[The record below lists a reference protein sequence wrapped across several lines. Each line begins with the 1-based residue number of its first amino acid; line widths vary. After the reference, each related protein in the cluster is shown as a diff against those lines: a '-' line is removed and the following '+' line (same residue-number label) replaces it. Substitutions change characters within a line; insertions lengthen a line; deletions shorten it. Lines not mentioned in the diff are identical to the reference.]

1 MSAGPH
7 NLFPDELVAAV
18 TKVEQEQG
26 YKFYITGGTVRD
38 WLLGRV
44 PADLDI
50 TVKEGAELC
59 CRELIRQLGGGAF
72 VMLGIDSE
80 EAARVVWR
88 GNAVDFSA
96 FRKNAQTIKQDLAL
110 RDFSI
115 NAMAIQFSGS
125 KENENVQIIDP
136 LDGKKDLEAGILRCC
151 PGAFV
156 NDPLRMLRGYRLCAE
171 LGFDFDMRSSAEIKK
186 RSNLIANSAAERIH
200 YELDRIMMT
209 GQAADTFKEMSGSTL
224 LWQIF
229 PELQDG
235 LGMEQPGFHHED
247 VFHHNLLALRCVDK
261 VIERPQN
268 YFSDFHQSVVD
279 YLLDVK
285 RKKWVRWAAFFHDL
299 GKPATYSSGTI
310 KPEKITFYNH
320 DQVGREIFLKIA
332 ARLRWSKEDTVVV
345 SKLIELHMHPFHLCN
360 VRRQETVSR
369 KACLKICKKA
379 GDDLPGL
386 FVVAMADSLA
396 GKGKLKPEN
405 MEEELAQLFDEV
417 QSANETFI
425 QPMLKGRRLL
435 SGHDLIENFN
445 LAPGPIFSAIFK
457 ELEIVVVEEKVQT
470 KSEALTWVDEYLAN
484 RKKIEVNDC

>member
-1 MSAGPH
+1 MSAIPN
-7 NLFPDELVAAV
+7 NLFPEELVKAV
-18 TKVEQEQG
+18 AKVEQKLG
-26 YKFYITGGTVRD
+26 YIFYITGGTVRD

-50 TVKEGAELC
+50 TVKEDAELC
-59 CRELIRQLGGGAF
+59 CRELIQQLGGGAF
-72 VMLGIDSE
+72 VMLGIEKE
-80 EAARVVWR
+80 EAARVVWH
-88 GNAVDFSA
+88 GNGVDFSV
-96 FRKNAQTIKQDLAL
+96 FRKGALTIEEDLVL

-115 NAMAIQFSGS
+115 NAMAIQFSNDL
-125 KENENVQIIDP
+125 ENESVEIIDP
-136 LDGKKDLEAGILRCC
+136 LDGKQDLDAGMLRSC

-171 LGFDFDMRSSAEIKK
+171 LGFDFDKRSSTEIKK
-186 RSNLIANSAAERIH
+186 WSMLIVNSAAERIH
-200 YELDRIMMT
+200 YELNRIMMT
-209 GQAADTFKEMSGSTL
+209 GRAADTFMDMSTSTI

-229 PELQDG
+229 PELKDG

-261 VIERPQN
+261 VLERPDK
-268 YFSDFHQSVVD
+268 YFLDFRKSVNG
-279 YLLDVK
+279 YLQDPK
-285 RKKWVRWAAFFHDL
+285 RKKYLRWSAFFHDL
-299 GKPATYSSGTI
+299 GKPATHSSGTM
-310 KPEKITFYNH
+310 KSEKITFYNH
-320 DQVGREIFLKIA
+320 DQVGRKIFLEIA

-360 VRRQETVSR
+360 VRRKESVSR

-379 GDDLPGL
+379 GEDLPGL

-425 QPMLKGRRLL
+425 QPMLKGRRLV
-435 SGHDLIENFN
+435 SGLDLIESFN
-445 LAPGPIFSAIFK
+445 LTPGPIFSAIFK
-457 ELEIVVVEEKVQT
+457 ELEIAVVEEKVRT
-470 KSEALTWVDEYLAN
+470 KSEALIWVDEYLAN
-484 RKKIEVNDC
+484 RQKKLR